1 MAVAPPGT
9 SRESPPPLMSTTRRG
24 SGLRFRDYRQA
35 VSAHAKEG
43 ARGASSRRGRPR
55 HRPIR
60 ELIRVF
66 WTLLGGVRST
76 VAVSLVAVT
85 IAALLRLI
93 PPAATGFAL
102 DHVLGQR
109 GMPDVLS
116 RIGLP
121 ATSRELLATIA
132 IGLVSVALLS
142 AAVGTWGRYLTALA
156 NRRLQSRLRR
166 RVFAHAVRLPLHRF
180 RAYQSGGLASLL
192 REDVSGAAGLL
203 GAMIYQPWR
212 ALIQLLGTVVAL
224 GFIEWRALV
233 VAGPLLPL
241 VYVAH
246 RRWIRQMRPVWRD
259 VRLLRRRID
268 AHVTEAFAGIRVI
281 RGFGRQ
287 RTEAARDARDQ
298 HMNLR
303 QEMLVWWMATAVE
316 VAWSLLVPVVVAVLV
331 WYGGSR
337 ILGDA
342 AGVAAGVLDPAKAFT
357 TGSLVTFLFYLA
369 MLLEPLGVLASAAS
383 GAQSGLAA
391 LDRVL
396 DVLEEEPE
404 FPGATGTLTLRPEE
418 VAGRF
423 TLRQVSFQYPGR
435 RLPALQGVTLEVP
448 AGHVVALVGPSGAGK
463 STLCD
468 VIARFHDPSEGLIEL
483 DGIDIRKIDLQCYR
497 RLIGVVEQDVF
508 LFEGTIGENIA
519 YGVRDVSPAAIARA
533 AEAALAA
540 EFIQE
545 MDDGYETLVGERGV
559 RLSGGQRKRLAIARA
574 LLTDPR
580 ILILDEATSE
590 LDAASERLVHRS
602 LASLMRG
609 RTVFVIAHRLS
620 TVAHADLIVL
630 LDRGRV
636 VDQGRHAELLGRS
649 ARYRA
654 LVEAQ
659 LLDLERPVP
668 SVPPGRPVRE
678 DDPGPVPSA

>member
-1 MAVAPPGT
+1 MSPLRP
-9 SRESPPPLMSTTRRG
+9 SREPTPPLVSSARRG
-24 SGLRFRDYRQA
+24 SRLRFRDYLRGLR
-35 VSAHAKEG
+35 VSTTEG
-43 ARGASSRRGRPR
+43 ARGAGSRRGRPR
-55 HRPIR
+55 QRSV
-60 ELIRVF
+60 LDQARVF
-66 WTLLGGVRST
+66 WDLLGGVRST
-76 VAVSLVAVT
+76 IAGSLVAIT
-85 IAALLRLI
+85 IAAALRLI

-102 DHVLGQR
+102 DHALGQR
-109 GMPDVLS
+109 RMPDVLS
-116 RIGLP
+116 GFGLP
-121 ATSRELLATIA
+121 ASPRALLAVIA
-132 IGLVSVALLS
+132 LVLIAVAVLS
-142 AAVGTWGRYLTALA
+142 TAFGTWGRYLSALA
-156 NRRLQSRLRR
+156 SRRLQSGFRR
-166 RVFAHAVRLPLHRF
+166 RVFAHAMRLPLHRL
-180 RAYQSGGLASLL
+180 RGYQSGGLTSLL

-203 GAMIYQPWR
+203 GTMVYQPWR
-212 ALIQLLGTVVAL
+212 SLIQLLGTVVAL
-224 GFIEWRALV
+224 GFIEWRTLV
-233 VAGPLLPL
+233 VAGILVPL

-298 HMNLR
+298 HLNLR
-303 QEMLVWWMATAVE
+303 QEMLAWWMATAIE
-316 VAWSLLVPVVVAVLV
+316 AAWSLFVPLVVAILV

-337 ILGDA
+337 ILADA
-342 AGVAAGVLDPAKAFT
+342 AGAAAGLLDPAKTFT
-357 TGSLVTFLFYLA
+357 TGTLLTFLFYLA
-369 MLLEPLGVLASAAS
+369 LLLEPLGVLAGTASAVQN
-383 GAQSGLAA
+383 GRAA

-396 DVLEEEPE
+396 DLLEEEPE
-404 FPGATGTLTLRPEE
+404 FPAASGTLTPRPED

-423 TLRQVSFQYPGR
+423 TLRRVSFQYPGR

-448 AGHVVALVGPSGAGK
+448 AGHIVALVGPSGAGK

-468 VIARFHDPSEGLIEL
+468 VIARFHDPSEGLVEL
-483 DGIDIRKIDLQCYR
+483 DGTDIRKIDLQCYR

-508 LFEGTIGENIA
+508 LFEGTIAENIA
-519 YGVRDVSPAAIARA
+519 YGVRDASPAAIARA

-540 EFIQE
+540 RFIEE
-545 MDDGYETLVGERGV
+545 MDDGYNTLVGERGV

-580 ILILDEATSE
+580 ILVLDEATSE

-630 LDRGRV
+630 LERGRV
-636 VDQGRHAELLGRS
+636 VDQGRHAELLRRS
-649 ARYRA
+649 APYRA

-659 LLDLERPVP
+659 LLDLEHPVW
-668 SVPPGRPVRE
+668 
-678 DDPGPVPSA
+678 DDGPAATPSA

>member
-1 MAVAPPGT
+1 
-9 SRESPPPLMSTTRRG
+9 MSGARRG
-24 SGLRFRDYRQA
+24 SGVRYRGYRRA
-35 VSAHAKEG
+35 LAAGATEG
-43 ARGASSRRGRPR
+43 AHPSGSRRGQPR
-55 HRPIR
+55 HRSVR
-60 ELIRVF
+60 ELVRVF

-76 VAVSLVAVT
+76 IAVALVAIT
-85 IAALLRLI
+85 ISAALRLL

-102 DHVLGQR
+102 DHVLGHR
-109 GMPDVLS
+109 RMPDVFS
-116 RIGLP
+116 RLGLP
-121 ATSRELLATIA
+121 TGPGELLAAVAIA
-132 IGLVSVALLS
+132 LVSVALMS
-142 AAVGTWGRYLTALA
+142 AAIGTGGRYLSALA
-156 NRRLQSRLRR
+156 NRRLQSGLRR
-166 RVFAHAVRLPLHRF
+166 HVFARAIGLPLHRL

-192 REDVSGAAGLL
+192 RDDVGGAAGLL
-203 GAMIYQPWR
+203 GVMVFQPWR
-212 ALIQLLGTVVAL
+212 AFIQLLGTVVAL
-224 GFIEWRALV
+224 GFIEWRAV
-233 VAGPLLPL
+233 TVAVILLPL
-241 VYVAH
+241 VYIPH
-246 RRWIRQMRPVWRD
+246 RLWIRRMRPVWRD
-259 VRLLRRRID
+259 IRFLRRRID
-268 AHVTEAFAGIRVI
+268 AHVTEVFAGIRVI

-287 RTEAARDARDQ
+287 RTEAVRDVRDR
-298 HMNLR
+298 HVNLR
-303 QEMLVWWMATAVE
+303 QEMLAWWMGTVVE
-316 VAWSLLVPVVVAVLV
+316 VGWSLLLPLVVAGLV
-331 WYGGSR
+331 WYGGNR
-337 ILGDA
+337 ILTDA
-342 AGVAAGVLDPAKAFT
+342 AAVATGALDPAKAFT
-357 TGSLVTFLFYLA
+357 TGNLVTVLFYLA
-369 MLLEPLGVLASAAS
+369 LLLEPLGVLASAAS

-404 FPGATGTLTLRPEE
+404 LQGAAGTLTPRPEE

-435 RLPALQGVTLEVP
+435 RTPTLRDVTLEIP

-468 VIARFHDPSEGLIEL
+468 VIARFHDPTEGLIEL

-497 RLIGVVEQDVF
+497 RLIAVVEQDVF
-508 LFEGTIGENIA
+508 LFEGTIRENLA
-519 YGVRDVSPAAIARA
+519 YGARDASPAAVARA

-540 EFIQE
+540 LFIEE

-602 LASLMRG
+602 LATLMRG

-630 LDRGRV
+630 LDRGRI

-649 ARYRA
+649 APYRL

-659 LLDLERPVP
+659 LLDLERPVSAP
-668 SVPPGRPVRE
+668 RPK
-678 DDPGPVPSA
+678 

>member
-1 MAVAPPGT
+1 V
-9 SRESPPPLMSTTRRG
+9 
-24 SGLRFRDYRQA
+24 Y
-35 VSAHAKEG
+35 
-43 ARGASSRRGRPR
+43 
-55 HRPIR
+55 
-60 ELIRVF
+60 
-66 WTLLGGVRST
+66 WTVLGGVRST
-76 VAVSLVAVT
+76 IAVSLVAVT
-85 IAALLRLI
+85 IAAALRLI

-109 GMPDVLS
+109 PMPDILS

-121 ATSRELLATIA
+121 ATSGNLLATIA
-132 IGLVSVALLS
+132 VALVAVAVAS
-142 AAVGTWGRYLTALA
+142 ASIGTWGRYLTALA
-156 NRRLQSRLRR
+156 NRRLQSRLRH
-166 RVFAHAVRLPLHRF
+166 RVFAHAIRLPLHRL

-192 REDVSGAAGLL
+192 REDVGGAASLL
-203 GAMIYQPWR
+203 GVMVYQPWR

-224 GFIEWRALV
+224 GFIEWRALAI
-233 VAGPLLPL
+233 AGPLLPL

-287 RTEAARDARDQ
+287 RTEAARDGRDQ
-298 HMNLR
+298 HINLR
-303 QEMLVWWMATAVE
+303 QEMLVWWMSTAVD
-316 VAWSLLVPVVVAVLV
+316 VASSLLSPLIVAILI
-331 WYGGSR
+331 WYGASR
-337 ILGDA
+337 ILADA
-342 AGVAAGVLDPAKAFT
+342 AAVAAGVLAPAQAFT
-357 TGSLVTFLFYLA
+357 TGNLVTFLFYLA

-383 GAQSGLAA
+383 GAQNGLAA

-404 FPGATGTLTLRPEE
+404 FPGATGTLAPRPEE

-423 TLRQVSFQYPGR
+423 TLRRVTFQYPGR
-435 RLPALQGVTLEVP
+435 RLPALRGVTLEIP

-468 VIARFHDPSEGLIEL
+468 VIARFHDPTEGLVEL
-483 DGIDIRKIDLQCYR
+483 DGIDIRKFDLQRYR

-508 LFEGTIGENIA
+508 LFEGTVGENIA
-519 YGVRDVSPAAIARA
+519 YGVRDASPEAIARA

-540 EFIQE
+540 SFIEE

-602 LASLMRG
+602 LASLMTG

-630 LDRGRV
+630 LERGRV

-649 ARYRA
+649 EPYRA

-659 LLDLERPVP
+659 LLDLERP
-668 SVPPGRPVRE
+668 GRGGGGVA
-678 DDPGPVPSA
+678 PSA

>member
-1 MAVAPPGT
+1 MAVSPPRP
-9 SRESPPPLMSTTRRG
+9 SREPTPPLVSSARRG
-24 SGLRFRDYRQA
+24 SRLRFREYRRELA
-35 VSAHAKEG
+35 VSATEG
-43 ARGASSRRGRPR
+43 ARGAGSRRGRSR
-55 HRPIR
+55 HRSALDLVR
-60 ELIRVF
+60 MF
-66 WTLLGGVRST
+66 WGFLGDVRST
-76 VAVSLVAVT
+76 VAASLVAVT
-85 IAALLRLI
+85 IAAALRLI

-102 DHVLGQR
+102 DHALGQR
-109 GMPDVLS
+109 RMPDILS
-116 RIGLP
+116 GVHLP
-121 ATSRELLATIA
+121 ASPRELLAVIA
-132 IGLVSVALLS
+132 VVLIAVAVLS
-142 AAVGTWGRYLTALA
+142 AAIGTWGRYLTALA
-156 NRRLQSRLRR
+156 GRRLQSGLRR
-166 RVFAHAVRLPLHRF
+166 RVFAHAMRLPLHRL
-180 RAYQSGGLASLL
+180 RAYQSGGLTSLL
-192 REDVSGAAGLL
+192 REDVGGAAGLL
-203 GAMIYQPWR
+203 GTMLYQPWR

-233 VAGPLLPL
+233 VAGVLLPL

-246 RRWIRQMRPVWRD
+246 RRWIRQMRPVWRE

-268 AHVTEAFAGIRVI
+268 AHVTEAFAGVRVI

-298 HMNLR
+298 HLNLR
-303 QEMLVWWMATAVE
+303 QEMLAWWMTAAIE
-316 VAWSLLVPVVVAVLV
+316 VAWSLLIPLVVATLV
-331 WYGGSR
+331 WYAGSR
-337 ILGDA
+337 ILADA
-342 AGVAAGVLDPAKAFT
+342 AGVAAGLLDPAKAFT
-357 TGSLVTFLFYLA
+357 TGTLVTFLFYLA
-369 MLLEPLGVLASAAS
+369 LLLEPLGVLAGTAS
-383 GAQSGLAA
+383 GVQNGLAA

-404 FPGATGTLTLRPEE
+404 FPAATGTLTPRPEDI
-418 VAGRF
+418 AGQF
-423 TLRQVSFQYPGR
+423 TLRRVSFQYPGR
-435 RLPALQGVTLEVP
+435 RLPTLQGVTLEVP

-468 VIARFHDPSEGLIEL
+468 VIARFHDPSEGLVEL
-483 DGIDIRKIDLQCYR
+483 DGTDIRKIDLQCYR

-519 YGVRDVSPAAIARA
+519 YGVRDASPAAIARA

-540 EFIQE
+540 RFIEE
-545 MDDGYETLVGERGV
+545 MDDGYDTLVGERGV

-630 LDRGRV
+630 LERGRV

-649 ARYRA
+649 APYRA

-659 LLDLERPVP
+659 LLDLERPVWD
-668 SVPPGRPVRE
+668 E
-678 DDPGPVPSA
+678 GPAAAPSA

>member
-1 MAVAPPGT
+1 
-9 SRESPPPLMSTTRRG
+9 MS
-24 SGLRFRDYRQA
+24 LA
-35 VSAHAKEG
+35 
-43 ARGASSRRGRPR
+43 
-55 HRPIR
+55 
-60 ELIRVF
+60 
-66 WTLLGGVRST
+66 
-76 VAVSLVAVT
+76 AVT
-85 IAALLRLI
+85 IAAALRLI

-102 DHVLGQR
+102 DHVLGHRQI
-109 GMPDVLS
+109 PDVLR

-121 ATSRELLATIA
+121 ATSGKLLATIA
-132 IGLVSVALLS
+132 VVLVAVAVAS
-142 AAVGTWGRYLTALA
+142 AAIGTWGRYLTALA
-156 NRRLQSRLRR
+156 NRRLQSKLRR
-166 RVFAHAVRLPLHRF
+166 QVFAHAIRLPLPRL

-192 REDVSGAAGLL
+192 REDVGGAAGLL
-203 GAMIYQPWR
+203 AVMLFQPWR
-212 ALIQLLGTVVAL
+212 AVIQLLGTVVAL
-224 GFIEWRALV
+224 GFIEWRILAIG
-233 VAGPLLPL
+233 GPLLPL

-259 VRLLRRRID
+259 ARLLRRRID
-268 AHVTEAFAGIRVI
+268 AHVTEVFAGIRVI

-298 HMNLR
+298 HVNLR
-303 QEMLVWWMATAVE
+303 QEMFVWWMSTAVD
-316 VAWSLLVPVVVAVLV
+316 VAWSLVSPLVVAILV
-331 WYGGSR
+331 WYGASR
-337 ILGDA
+337 ILSDA
-342 AGVAAGVLDPAKAFT
+342 AGVTAGVLDPAKAFT
-357 TGSLVTFLFYLA
+357 TGNLVTFLFYLA
-369 MLLEPLGVLASAAS
+369 MLLEPLAVLAGAAT
-383 GAQSGLAA
+383 GAQNGLAA

-404 FPGATGTLTLRPEE
+404 FPGATGTLAPRPEE

-423 TLRQVSFQYPGR
+423 TLRRVSFQYPGR
-435 RLPALQGVTLEVP
+435 RLPALRGVTLEVP

-468 VIARFHDPSEGLIEL
+468 VIARFQDPSEGLVEL
-483 DGIDIRKIDLQCYR
+483 DGIDIRKFDLQCYR
-497 RLIGVVEQDVF
+497 RLVGVVEQDVF
-508 LFEGTIGENIA
+508 LFEGTIAENIA
-519 YGVRDVSPAAIARA
+519 YGVRDASPEAIARA

-540 EFIQE
+540 RFIEE

-609 RTVFVIAHRLS
+609 RTVFIIAHRLS

-630 LDRGRV
+630 LERGRI

-649 ARYRA
+649 APYRA

-659 LLDLERPVP
+659 LLDLERP
-668 SVPPGRPVRE
+668 GRGGGIVA
-678 DDPGPVPSA
+678 PSA